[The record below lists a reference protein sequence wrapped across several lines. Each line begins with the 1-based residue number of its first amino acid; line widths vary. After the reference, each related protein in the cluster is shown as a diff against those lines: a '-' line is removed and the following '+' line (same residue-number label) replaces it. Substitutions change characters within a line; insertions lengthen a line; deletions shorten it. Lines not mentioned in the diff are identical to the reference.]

1 MQRNLGTP
9 ASKWLIE
16 STRKT
21 MIEIAKS
28 RKKAKA
34 MQKKLSADLA
44 VGFVSALNHST
55 RKVEVPSLL

>member
-1 MQRNLGTP
+1 
-9 ASKWLIE
+9 
-16 STRKT
+16 